1 MQRFCTCSPIIAV
14 NSYSKQDMTLSRKAI
29 REALDT
35 TPIDQIL
42 GVSDRGLTH
51 KQKKFA
57 KEIAKGATKADAYRT
72 AYKSNPAPS
81 TIVTA
86 PYTLAADP
94 RIKREIEAYEMA
106 IRAAEHRTPSAL
118 RDLVIHSLVQT
129 LIDPETGAA
138 QRIQAAKVLGTVTE
152 VAAFTDRK
160 EVTTITSSQD
170 ARERVMRELRALMN
184 QDAEDATLI
193 DADSLMAELHPPR
206 EAPSAEAESRSE
218 LHTIPHEQI
227 PPLSDP
233 TPSSE
238 EDPPHI

>member
-1 MQRFCTCSPIIAV
+1 
-14 NSYSKQDMTLSRKAI
+14 MTLSRKAI

-42 GVSDRGLTH
+42 GVADKGLTH

-57 KEIAKGATKADAYRT
+57 KGVAMGKTKADAYRT
-72 AYKSNPAPS
+72 AYKADASPHTLRNE
-81 TIVTA
+81 
-86 PYTLAADP
+86 PYVLASDP
-94 RIKREIEAYEMA
+94 RISREIQAYEMA
-106 IRAAEHRTPSAL
+106 IRAAEHRTPTAL

-152 VAAFTDRK
+152 VAAFTERK
-160 EVTTITSSQD
+160 ELTTITSSQD
-170 ARERVMRELRALMN
+170 AREKVMQELRLLMN

-193 DADSLMAELHPPR
+193 DADSLLAELHPRADP
-206 EAPSAEAESRSE
+206 PSVETESRSE
-218 LHTIPHEQI
+218 LHTTPLEQI

-238 EDPPHI
+238 EDPPVSK

>member
-1 MQRFCTCSPIIAV
+1 
-14 NSYSKQDMTLSRKAI
+14 MTLSRKAI
-29 REALDT
+29 REALET
-35 TPIDQIL
+35 TPIETIL
-42 GVSDRGLTH
+42 GAQSKGLTH
-51 KQKKFA
+51 KQKTFA
-57 KEIAKGATKADAYRT
+57 KEVAKGKTGAAAYRVAYDTKGLPKTQGDNASRLKAD
-72 AYKSNPAPS
+72 S
-81 TIVTA
+81 
-86 PYTLAADP
+86 
-94 RIKREIEAYEMA
+94 RIQAEIKAYELA
-106 IRAAEHRTPSAL
+106 IQAAEHRTPTAL

-170 ARERVMRELRALMN
+170 ARDRVMAELRALMN
-184 QDAEDATLI
+184 RDAEDATLI
-193 DADSLMAELHPPR
+193 DADSLLAELHPPR
-206 EAPSAEAESRSE
+206 EAPSSEAESRSE

-227 PPLSDP
+227 PSDP